1 MSNKY
6 DDEVVIEAKPQTSKK
21 AKFDAKSLFSLK
33 NISVFLS
40 LVAMFF
46 MLLGAFILICGGT
59 KGVLAMTGIATII
72 NIGAIGSMIAYFICE
87 KRVVFEVLHIVVALS
102 LLANIITIF

>member
-1 MSNKY
+1 MSNKSE
-6 DDEVVIEAKPQTSKK
+6 DEVVIEAKPQTSKK
-21 AKFDAKSLFSLK
+21 TKFDAKSLFSLK
-33 NISVFLS
+33 NIPVFLS

-59 KGVLAMTGIATII
+59 TGVLAMTGIATII
-72 NIGAIGSMIAYFICE
+72 NIGAIGTLVAYFICE
-87 KRVVFEVLHIVVALS
+87 KRISFEVLHIVVALS

>member
-1 MSNKY
+1 MTNKS
-6 DDEVVIEAKPQTSKK
+6 DEEVVIEAKPQTTKK
-21 AKFDAKSLFSLK
+21 TKLDAKSLFSLK
-33 NISVFLS
+33 NLPVFLS

-46 MLLGAFILICGGT
+46 MLIGAFILICGGT

-72 NIGAIGSMIAYFICE
+72 NIGAIGTLVAYFICE
-87 KRVVFEVLHIVVALS
+87 KKVLFEVLHIVVALS